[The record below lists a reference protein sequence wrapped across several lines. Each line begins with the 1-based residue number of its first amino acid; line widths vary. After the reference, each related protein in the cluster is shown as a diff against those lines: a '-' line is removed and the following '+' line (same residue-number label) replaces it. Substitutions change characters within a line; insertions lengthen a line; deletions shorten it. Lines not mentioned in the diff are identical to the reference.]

1 MGNYLGQFTNE
12 LEPDDVIVEVAA
24 AGPKNYGYRAKKGK
38 VECKARGFRLNA
50 RGREQLNFEVLR
62 DNVLKEIRHPLG
74 QTRDIPVW
82 NPHKIVRD
90 NRNKKIAHGDVNQ
103 ALSVGVRQEG
113 GESRNIH
120 DTSLRV

>member
-1 MGNYLGQFTNE
+1 MGIEQRKE
-12 LEPDDVIVEVAA
+12 RWSV
-24 AGPKNYGYRAKKGK
+24 K
-38 VECKARGFRLNA
+38 RGVSVSNA

-103 ALSVGVRQEG
+103 PLSVGVRQEG

-120 DTSLRV
+120 DTSLREEDEDNLDILMQL